1 MNRNLVSLLTYKAA
15 LSQLKSLPQS
25 LIQQMSALPGVR
37 ISDLKLID
45 LVLPANQCNG
55 IYFFV
60 SPYDDVVYVGKAS
73 SRCFVERL
81 GGHFDLRAGN
91 WFSSFLRA
99 HARIVNGVVGDLLS
113 EDYEKSYNDILDY
126 RLKILAIDLPANQP
140 LSPAVKHTIASLES
154 LFVKHYK
161 SQSGILVLNR

>member
-1 MNRNLVSLLTYKAA
+1 MNRNLVSLLTYTAA

-37 ISDLKLID
+37 ICDLKLTD

-60 SPYDDVVYVGKAS
+60 SPNDNVVYVGKAS
-73 SRCFVERL
+73 SRSFVERL

-99 HARIVNGVVGDLLS
+99 HAKVVNNVVGNLSS
-113 EDYEKSYNDILDY
+113 EDYEKSYNDTLDY
-126 RLKILAIDLPANQP
+126 RLKILAIDVPVN
-140 LSPAVKHTIASLES
+140 TINSATLKQTISLLER
-154 LFVKHYK
+154 LFIKHYK
-161 SQSGILVLNR
+161 AQTGITVLNR

>member
-1 MNRNLVSLLTYKAA
+1 MNTNLVSLLTSTAV
-15 LSQLKSLPQS
+15 LSQHNSLPQS

-37 ISDLKLID
+37 ICDLKLTD

-60 SPYDDVVYVGKAS
+60 SPNDDVVYVGKAS
-73 SRCFVERL
+73 SRNFVERL

-99 HARIVNGVVGDLLS
+99 HARVVNKVVGDLS
-113 EDYEKSYNDILDY
+113 SVDYEKSYNDTLDY
-126 RLKILAIDLPANQP
+126 RLKILAIDVPVATFKQ
-140 LSPAVKHTIASLES
+140 TIFLLER
-154 LFVKHYK
+154 LFIKHYK
-161 SQSGILVLNR
+161 AQAGITVLNR